1 MTRNDLVK
9 QLERAEQRQA
19 ATREH
24 HISISF
30 PATEE
35 VFRAGDALHIWDM
48 AYAAGFT
55 NRDYL
60 LAALE
65 KLRDESH
72 TIVGASDD
80 YKQGREM
87 GIQLCIN
94 ELTRGE
100 K

>member
-1 MTRNDLVK
+1 MTRDYLVK
-9 QLERAEQRQA
+9 QLEKAEQRLA
-19 ATREH
+19 ATRGH

-30 PATEE
+30 PAIEA
-35 VFRAGDALHIWDM
+35 VFRANDALHIWDM

-60 LAALE
+60 LAALK
-65 KLRDESH
+65 KLKDESH
-72 TIVGASDD
+72 TIQGASDD
-80 YKQGREM
+80 YKQGRLM